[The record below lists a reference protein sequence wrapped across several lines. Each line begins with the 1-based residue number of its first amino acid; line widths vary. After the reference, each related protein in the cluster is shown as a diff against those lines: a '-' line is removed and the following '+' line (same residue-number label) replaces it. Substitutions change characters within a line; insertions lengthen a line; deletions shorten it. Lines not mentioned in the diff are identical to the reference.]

1 MNHAEHWH
9 PVVRRLADGRE
20 IEVREYQYPA
30 EEIELRQAAAQQSTG
45 SIEELNVRL
54 GLQKALQE
62 PEKLNAGVCRARSRL
77 GAKKRALAGPRGSLR
92 CTMARARRGDGS
104 RAGRARLRGSGPGRD

>member
-1 MNHAEHWH
+1 MIAARDRVARKQHPDDGDRILGLRATAERALRMNHAEHWH

-62 PEKLNAGVCRARSRL
+62 PE
-77 GAKKRALAGPRGSLR
+77 
-92 CTMARARRGDGS
+92 
-104 RAGRARLRGSGPGRD
+104 